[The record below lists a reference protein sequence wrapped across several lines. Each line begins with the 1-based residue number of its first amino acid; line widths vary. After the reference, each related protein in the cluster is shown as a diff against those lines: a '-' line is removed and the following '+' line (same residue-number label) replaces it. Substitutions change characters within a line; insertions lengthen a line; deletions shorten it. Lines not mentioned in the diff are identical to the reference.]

1 MIGDWKRI
9 LGDKNIQFFPH
20 NLSAAKLENRR
31 SGDTAT
37 LGVTVPLTL
46 KRHNRFSIRRFNT
59 YQTQDLYYASRLA

>member
-1 MIGDWKRI
+1 MIGDWKGI

-20 NLSAAKLENRR
+20 NLSAARLENRR
-31 SGDTAT
+31 FGDAAS

-59 YQTQDLYYASRLA
+59 Y